1 MSGKSRKPHPKT
13 PMTRSGFKAALE
25 EILQLPCGSL
35 QESDS
40 RETVAGWSSIAD
52 VQILTTITSEFELEP
67 DTALL
72 EAETV
77 SDLLDA
83 LETKNVF
90 SS

>member
-1 MSGKSRKPHPKT
+1 
-13 PMTRSGFKAALE
+13 MTRSGFKVALE
-25 EILQLPCGSL
+25 EILQMPRGSL

-40 RETVAGWSSIAD
+40 RESVAGWSSIVD
-52 VQILTTITSEFELEP
+52 VQILSTITSEFGLEP
-67 DTALL
+67 DMALL

-83 LETKNVF
+83 LEARNVF